1 MPGEQ
6 LKAKEPTNEE
16 LGMPVALWNAQA
28 LEMGVNI
35 ADIVALERQRRM
47 RLLPKI
53 VGQNTGQESEGVIQ

>member
-1 MPGEQ
+1 
-6 LKAKEPTNEE
+6 
-16 LGMPVALWNAQA
+16 MPVALWNAQA